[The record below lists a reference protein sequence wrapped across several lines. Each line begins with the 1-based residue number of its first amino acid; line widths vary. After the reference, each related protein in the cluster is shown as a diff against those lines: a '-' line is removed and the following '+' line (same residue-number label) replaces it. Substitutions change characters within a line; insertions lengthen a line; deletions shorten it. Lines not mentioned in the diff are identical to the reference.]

1 MTTVTN
7 HYNVP
12 LLMAVWLLNDDYDH
26 DNSPK
31 TISASALIKPLKK
44 FILGKRVNRDTA
56 TVDVADLMASALGSA
71 IHDSLEAVWLD
82 ERKRTKALTQLGV
95 PADVQKDIMI
105 NPTAEEVAANPDKIF
120 LYFEQRAKRE
130 FKGWTISG
138 KFDQIADGRV
148 QDTKSTG
155 VFSFMKGNKD
165 TDYRDQLSIYKW
177 LNPDKVTDPIGQI
190 NFVFTDWQG
199 FRARQDP
206 NYPEKRFE
214 SKVFTLLNDQ
224 QVEALIDK
232 RLTDLVK
239 YWDAPEADIPECTP
253 DDLWMDPPTYK
264 YFSDPS
270 KVTAGG
276 RSTKN
281 FSDPVE
287 ANKMLLEKG
296 KGVVITV
303 EGNPKAC
310 GYCDAF
316 EICKQKDRYE
326 QL

>member
-1 MTTVTN
+1 MNITN
-7 HYNVP
+7 HYKVP

-26 DNSPK
+26 NNNPK

-44 FILGKRVNRDTA
+44 YILGKRVNRDTA

-71 IHDSLEAVWLD
+71 IHDSLEAVWTND
-82 ERKRTKALTQLGV
+82 AKRSKALTQLGI
-95 PADVQKDIMI
+95 PQHVQDEIMI
-105 NPTAEEVAANPDKIF
+105 NPTPEEVAARPDGIHV
-120 LYFEQRAKRE
+120 YFEQRAERE
-130 FKGWTISG
+130 FKGWTITG

-155 VFSFMKGNKD
+155 TFSFTKGTKD

-177 LNPDKVTDPIGQI
+177 LNPDKVTDMIGQI
-190 NFVFTDWQG
+190 NFVFTDWQA

-214 SKVFTLLNDQ
+214 SKEFDLLNDQ
-224 QVEALIDK
+224 QVEALIEK
-232 RLTDLVK
+232 RLNDLVAL
-239 YWDAPEADIPECTP
+239 WDAPEEQLPECTP
-253 DDLWMDPPTYK
+253 EDLWMDPPAFK
-264 YFSDPS
+264 YYADPS
-270 KVTAGG
+270 KVTSGG
-276 RSTKN
+276 RATKN
-281 FSDPVE
+281 FTDPDE
-287 ANKMLLEKG
+287 AQKHMIEKG
-296 KGVVITV
+296 KGVVIRV
-303 EGNPKAC
+303 EGKPKAC